1 MSAQL
6 EAVLEISAYG
16 TVILFAALAGL
27 IGLMYML
34 TAQWPGQATQWLLE
48 IAPGSASSP
57 TKPATEA
64 LAEAERDRRRRA
76 VAIAVAV
83 ACATTQ
89 RAPVVLSTGE
99 SSWRQMH
106 HTRRLNQSTARTR
119 TRS

>member
-1 MSAQL
+1 MSSQL
-6 EAVLEISAYG
+6 EPVLEISAYG

-48 IAPGSASSP
+48 IAPGSAPSP
-57 TKPATEA
+57 TKPAAEA

-76 VAIAVAV
+76 LAIAVAV

-89 RAPVVLSTGE
+89 RAPIVLSPGE
-99 SSWRQMH
+99 SPWRQMH
-106 HTRRLNQSTARTR
+106 HARRLSQATARTR
-119 TRS
+119 SRS